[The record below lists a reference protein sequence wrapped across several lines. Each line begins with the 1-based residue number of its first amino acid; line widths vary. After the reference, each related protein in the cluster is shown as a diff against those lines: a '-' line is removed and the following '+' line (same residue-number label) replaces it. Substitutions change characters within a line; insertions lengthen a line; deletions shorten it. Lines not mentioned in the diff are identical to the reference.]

1 MMNGEKKTL
10 LENFLSLGFLQIF
23 SYIIPLITLP
33 YLSRVLGADKFG
45 LVFFAQAFVQYFM
58 VLTDYGFNLSATR
71 EIAVNRH
78 NTKNISNIFNSV
90 MMVKFTLV
98 IVSYTILFICT
109 IFVPKIHQY
118 SLLFNLT
125 FLMVIGNAVFPVWFF
140 QGMEHMKYIT
150 FLNILYKTVF
160 LVLIFIFV
168 RQSGDYILVPILNSL
183 GFLVSGI
190 IGFVFAVK
198 KFSIKLYFPSFN
210 TVKKQFIYS
219 SEFFLSRAACS
230 IYTNTNAFF
239 IGLLTSN
246 VMVAYF
252 VAAEKIYTAV
262 KHLALPIER
271 SLYPFIAKNKDIKT
285 YKKIF
290 KISLI
295 ANISITLFVF
305 IFAKQ
310 IILLFYSTELI
321 EAYKILRIFC
331 VSILITWNTIT
342 LSYPLLGGFGYTKEA
357 NRLIIIASAI
367 HITGLT
373 LLYKLS
379 LLSVYSI
386 SYLIWITEGYILSA
400 VIYNIYKYK
409 ILVTKEEI

>member
-1 MMNGEKKTL
+1 MKSDKKRL
-10 LENFLSLGFLQIF
+10 LENFISLGALQIF
-23 SYIIPLITLP
+23 SYVIPLISLP

-45 LVFFAQAFVQYFM
+45 LVFFAQAFIQYFM

-78 NTKNISNIFNSV
+78 NQNNISNIFNSV
-90 MMVKFTLV
+90 MMVKIILV
-98 IVSYTILFICT
+98 IISYAILLVCT

-118 SLLFNLT
+118 SLIFNLT
-125 FLMVIGNAVFPVWFF
+125 FLMVIGNAIYPVWFF
-140 QGMEHMKYIT
+140 QGIEHMKYIT
-150 FLNILYKTVF
+150 FLNIFYKTLF

-168 RQSGDYILVPILNSL
+168 KQSGDYILVPILNSL

-190 IGFVFAVK
+190 VGFVFAVR
-198 KFSIKLYFPSFN
+198 KFNIKLYFPSFN
-210 TVKKQFIYS
+210 SIKKQFIYS

-271 SLYPFIAKNKDIKT
+271 ALYPFIAKNKDIKT

-290 KISLI
+290 KMSLI
-295 ANISITLFVF
+295 ANIFITLFVF
-305 IFAKQ
+305 VFAKQ
-310 IILLFYSTELI
+310 IILIFYSTELL

-331 VSILITWNTIT
+331 VSILITWNTIA

-357 NRLIIIASAI
+357 NRPIIIASII
-367 HITGLT
+367 HIVGLVS
-373 LLYKLS
+373 LYKFS
-379 LLSVYSI
+379 LLNVYSI
-386 SYLIWITEGYILSA
+386 SYLIWLTEGYVLLA
-400 VIYNIYKYK
+400 VIYYIHKYK
-409 ILVTKEEI
+409 ILVPKEGK